1 MPTFAYVARDLSGKQ
16 VAGTLEAGGE
26 REAAAILAERSLF
39 PVKVDGVDDSMGALS
54 SLTVRRK
61 KVKGQTMAVFYGQL
75 ASLLRSGVPMIRSL
89 HVLGDQTSDA
99 VLGEVVKDIRGRVEE
114 GEPLGQAMARYPRVF
129 GEMAVNMV
137 RAGTEGG
144 FLEDALDRV
153 GMFTELQ
160 EDLKGRT
167 ISALAYPVFLFSVGT
182 VVLTTLLVFF
192 VPKFDVMFDRLRQK
206 GEMPQLTEALL
217 AFSQVLQ
224 DYGWVILIL
233 IVVLLVILRVRLNS
247 DAGRE
252 FADRMKL
259 KIPVL
264 GDILMNLAVARF
276 CRVLGTLLGNGV
288 PILKSLDI
296 SRSAAGNR
304 LLSQSIADATENIRS
319 GESLAS
325 PLRASGHFPITVV
338 EMISVAEESNALD
351 TVLPEIAD
359 SLEKRTFRRLDL
371 FVRLLEPIMLLVMA
385 IFVLAVVLALLV
397 PVLKS
402 STTLG

>member
-1 MPTFAYVARDLSGKQ
+1 MPTFAYTARDLSGKQ
-16 VAGTLEAGGE
+16 VNGTIDAGGE
-26 REAAAILAERSLF
+26 REAAAILSERSLF
-39 PVKVDGVDDSMGALS
+39 PIKVDDVTGNAGALS
-54 SLTVRRK
+54 SLTTRRR

-99 VLGEVVKDIRGRVEE
+99 SLGEVVKDIRTRVED
-114 GEPLGQAMARYPRVF
+114 GEPLGQAMSRYPRVF
-129 GEMAVNMV
+129 SEMAVNMV

-153 GMFTELQ
+153 GTFTELQ

-167 ISALAYPVFLFSVGT
+167 ISALAYPVFLFSVGS
-182 VVLTTLLVFF
+182 VVLTALLVFF

-206 GEMPQLTEALL
+206 GEMPQLTEWLL
-217 AFSQVLQ
+217 AFSNFLQ
-224 DYGWVILIL
+224 SYGWVVLIL
-233 IVVLLVILRVRLNS
+233 IAVLLVALKVRMNS
-247 DAGRE
+247 DAGQE
-252 FADRMKL
+252 FADRLKL
-259 KIPVL
+259 KVPVL
-264 GDILMNLAVARF
+264 GNILMNLAVARF

-296 SRSAAGNR
+296 SRTAAGNR
-304 LLSQSIADATENIRS
+304 LLSQSISDATENIRS

-385 IFVLAVVLALLV
+385 IFVLGVVLALLV

-402 STTLG
+402 STSL